1 MRFLLF
7 LFFSGSCLVG
17 FAQQVTYNDVR
28 AILQTKCV
36 SCHKPGEGAPFN
48 LQTYQDVK
56 KRATFVKHVIETG
69 YMPPWKADTDYRDY
83 ANDRSLTSEEK
94 KKLVKW
100 IEAGA
105 PEGTPQKTKP
115 VPNSESAPG
124 IARLPDLQLKIDSSF
139 TVKGDNTERFI
150 VFKIPYELAKEQAI
164 EAVEFYSNNK
174 KVIHH
179 VNYGFYNVSDPA
191 IDIRGGIKRVD
202 TDAEPEKEQEFAR
215 YKKDMNFYT
224 GWIPGA
230 SVEYYPKDF
239 GWMLPKRGVVLVT
252 VHYSAIAASEE
263 SIVGVNLFFK
273 DKPVQR
279 EVRIISLGSGGIG
292 EEAITPRLFIYPNKI
307 STFRLTIRTPEDQ
320 SLLYVWP
327 HMHLI
332 GKEFTAYAVTP
343 QRDTINLVHIPAWDF
358 RWQELYRFKKL
369 VRIPPGSMVH
379 MSGTYDNTAQNPFN
393 PNKPPQYVYSTGNM
407 RSSNEMFTLLLIYS
421 PYKEGDENIS
431 LE

>member
-1 MRFLLF
+1 MRLLLV
-7 LFFSGSCLVG
+7 LFFSGSCLAG
-17 FAQQVTYNDVR
+17 FAQPVTYNDVKS
-28 AILQTKCV
+28 ILQTKCV
-36 SCHKPGEGAPFN
+36 SCHRPGEGAPFN

-56 KRATFVKHVIETG
+56 KRASFIKHVIETG

-105 PEGTPQKTKP
+105 PEGTAQKTKQ
-115 VPNSESAPG
+115 VPGGEKDAGS
-124 IARLPDLQLKIDSSF
+124 ARLPDLQLKIDSSF

-179 VNYGFYNVSDPA
+179 VNYGFYDVADPA
-191 IDIRGGIKRVD
+191 IDIRGGIRKVD
-202 TDAEPEKEQEFAR
+202 TDAEPEKEQEYVK
-215 YKKDMNFYT
+215 YKKNMNFYT

-239 GWMLPKRGVVLVT
+239 GWMLPKRGVVLLT
-252 VHYSAIAASEE
+252 VHYSAIAADEASV
-263 SIVGVNLFFK
+263 VGVNLFFK

-292 EEAITPRLFIYPNKI
+292 EEAITPRLFIYPNKL

-369 VRIPPGSMVH
+369 VRIPPGSMLY
-379 MSGTYDNTAQNPFN
+379 MTGTYDNTAQNPFN
-393 PNKPPQYVYSTGNM
+393 PNKPPQYIYSTGNM

-421 PYKEGDENIS
+421 PYKEGDETIS